1 MMPYSPK
8 DSTWRSLYLPF
19 MTTFTT
25 SPASSSFLQPIYP
38 VDQLSEEGQD
48 VTEVKAFPEAWHS
61 GGHTVAAQYV
71 ENQQINL
78 IPILSLADPGPL

>member
-1 MMPYSPK
+1 M
-8 DSTWRSLYLPF
+8 
-19 MTTFTT
+19 
-25 SPASSSFLQPIYP
+25 
-38 VDQLSEEGQD
+38 
-48 VTEVKAFPEAWHS
+48 TEVKAFPEAWHS